1 MKKFSYIIFFILF
14 FSCSSF
20 ADVYDHPAKPEFIYS
35 QIPQM
40 GSIKCKFRQV
50 KYIHNISKPVESGGD
65 FEFVENKG
73 VYFHTNY
80 PVKSEVNYTNKNYK
94 EVNDIIKALSSKKYS
109 ALERDF
115 NFYFESKNS
124 NWILGMK
131 PKKNSD
137 AINFI
142 SCITIEGNSY
152 IHKIN
157 IIQKNGNKT
166 LLWFIK

>member
-1 MKKFSYIIFFILF
+1 MKKLGLLTVFILF
-14 FSCSSF
+14 FICPAF
-20 ADVYDHPAKPEFIYS
+20 ADVFDYPAKPDVISS
-35 QIPQM
+35 QIPKM
-40 GSIKCKFRQV
+40 ESIKCRFRQT
-50 KYIHNISKPVESGGD
+50 KYIHNISKPLVSGGD

-73 VYFHTNY
+73 VYFNTVY
-80 PVKSEVNYTNKNYK
+80 PVKSKVNYTNKNYK
-94 EVNDIIKALSSKKYS
+94 EVNDIIKAISSKKYS
-109 ALERDF
+109 VLEKDF
-115 NFYFESKNS
+115 NFYFESKNQD
-124 NWILGMK
+124 WCLGMT

-166 LLWFIK
+166 LLWFTK